1 MSKHEEKDLKGK
13 LVIDGC
19 FEWWSKKDEANV
31 LNHGYSFKEIT
42 PVFNDPFFFEMYDRK
57 HSTDKQ
63 TRYFG
68 LGSLADKFFVLQV
81 SFTEERRIHLISAR
95 DATPK
100 EREVYYEHLRRL
112 YR

>member
-31 LNHGYSFKEIT
+31 LNYGYSFKEIT

-68 LGSLADKFFVLQV
+68 LGSIADKFLVLQV
-81 SFTEERRIHLISAR
+81 SFTDEGTFNYGSGCDTKRTEGIL
-95 DATPK
+95 
-100 EREVYYEHLRRL
+100 
-112 YR
+112 